1 MAERSIYEDIA
12 RRTGGD
18 IYIGVVG
25 PVRSGKSTFIT
36 RFMQE
41 MVLPN
46 MEEGGARE
54 RARDEMPQS
63 AAGKTVM
70 TTEPKFVPDEA
81 VSLTVDGGIAL
92 RVKMVDCVGYMIPQ
106 AMGGEENG
114 ETRMVSTP
122 WSDQPMP
129 FAEAA
134 EYGTRKVMCEHA
146 TIGMLVSCDG
156 SIGDISRESY
166 VAAEAR
172 LVREM
177 KELGKP
183 FAMILNS
190 ANPTGEAAVRLA
202 GELEQLY
209 GIPVALVNCQ
219 TLCAEDIRGILGMV
233 LQEFPV
239 TTVRFRLPAWGAAL
253 DADHPIRR
261 RLCED
266 ICRLAG
272 DVERMGDVSR
282 VFAGMTENPDVIGIG
297 DVELDMGTGRAV
309 IGVEL
314 APTLYYDVLSELA
327 GEEVRDER
335 TLFSLVSELSAVRE
349 KYERVREALESADE
363 TGYGIVM
370 PEIGDLRL
378 EKPAIVKQSGGYGVR
393 LSAAAQSIHMIRAD
407 ICTELNPI
415 VGTEQQSEEFVRNIL
430 AEFESDPK
438 RLWDSNMFGKSLY
451 ELVSEGLRQKL
462 SHIPEEARK
471 KLSETLERIVNEGA
485 NGLICVLL

>member
-1 MAERSIYEDIA
+1 MAERSIYRDIA

-36 RFMQE
+36 KFMQE

-46 MEEGGARE
+46 MAEDASRE

-81 VSLTVDGGIAL
+81 VSITVEGGIAL
-92 RVKMVDCVGYMIPQ
+92 RVKMIDCVGYMIPE

-114 ETRMVSTP
+114 VARMVNTP
-122 WSDQPMP
+122 WQVQPMP

-134 EYGTRKVMCEHA
+134 EYGTRRVMSEHA
-146 TIGMLVSCDG
+146 TIGVLLSCDG
-156 SIGDISRESY
+156 SIGEIPRASY
-166 VAAEAR
+166 AEAEER

-177 KELGKP
+177 KALGKP
-183 FAMILNS
+183 FAMVLNS
-190 ANPTGEAAVRLA
+190 ADPAAPAARALA
-202 GELEQLY
+202 AELEERY
-209 GIPVALVNCQ
+209 GVPVALVNC
-219 TLCAEDIRGILGMV
+219 LALRAEDISGILSMILG
-233 LQEFPV
+233 EFPV
-239 TTVRFRLPAWGAAL
+239 TAVRFALPAWGAAL
-253 DADHPIRR
+253 PADHPIR
-261 RLCED
+261 LSICEE
-266 ICRLAG
+266 ICRLG
-272 DVERMGDVSR
+272 EQVERMGDVCKA
-282 VFAGMTENPDVIGIG
+282 FAALCEQKAVNAVGVR
-297 DVELDMGTGRAV
+297 ELDMGSGRAV

-314 APTLYYDVLSELA
+314 DPTLYFEVLSDLA
-327 GEEVRDER
+327 GEEVRDEAA
-335 TLFSLVSELSAVRE
+335 LFSLLKKLADVRE
-349 KYERVREALESADE
+349 KYARVAEALESADR

-378 EKPAIVKQSGGYGVR
+378 EKPRIVKQSGGYGVQ
-393 LSAAAQSIHMIRAD
+393 LAASAQSIHMIRAD
-407 ICTELNPI
+407 ICTELSPI

-430 AEFESDPK
+430 AEFENDPE
-438 RLWDSNMFGKSLY
+438 RLWQSNMFGKSLY
-451 ELVSEGLRQKL
+451 ELVSEGLQQKL
-462 SHIPEEARK
+462 AHIPEEARR